1 MPTATH
7 AIGDAAVRH
16 VLAALEAAP
25 ATAAPHRIEHL
36 ETLPAELVPAF
47 VRHKVVASMQPTHCS
62 RYTVAEQTDNWSVR
76 LGPRRAGRA
85 WRCRDLYEAGVP
97 VALGSDWPVAPYDA
111 RTVLADAQLR
121 RPAGSPDIAPVVPA
135 QALTALMALQG
146 YTTHAAHAAG
156 ESHRSGRI
164 APGLRADLTAF
175 TLDPLR
181 ADPDEL
187 AQAPIAMTVVA
198 GSLVHRDP
206 TV

>member
-16 VLAALEAAP
+16 VLAAIEAAP
-25 ATAAPHRIEHL
+25 ALAAPHRIEHL

-85 WRCRDLYEAGVP
+85 WRCRDLHEAGVP

-111 RTVLADAQLR
+111 RTVLADAQLC

-198 GSLVHRDP
+198 GRLVHRDP